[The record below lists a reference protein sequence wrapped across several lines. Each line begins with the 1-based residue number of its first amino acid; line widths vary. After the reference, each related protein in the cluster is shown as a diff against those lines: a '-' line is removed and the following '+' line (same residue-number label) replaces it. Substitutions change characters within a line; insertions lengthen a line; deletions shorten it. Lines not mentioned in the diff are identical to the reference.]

1 MNGSKKFYASK
12 TFWFNGLTLA
22 VVVAS
27 GLGFAGFQPDPEIQ
41 AIGAGV
47 VAGINLA
54 LRVFF
59 TSQPIG
65 R

>member
-1 MNGSKKFYASK
+1 MDVKKWYTSK
-12 TFWFNGLTLA
+12 TFWFNGLTLV

-47 VAGINLA
+47 VALINLV
-54 LRVFF
+54 LRVVF
-59 TSQPIG
+59 TSQPIT